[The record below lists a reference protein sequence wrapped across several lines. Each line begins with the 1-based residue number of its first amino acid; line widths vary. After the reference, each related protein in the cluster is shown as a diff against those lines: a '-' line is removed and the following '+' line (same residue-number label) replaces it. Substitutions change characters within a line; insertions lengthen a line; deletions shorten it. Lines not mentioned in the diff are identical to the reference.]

1 MLGDLGFDP
10 LPYFRPGPATSEEFP
25 YLVFNGVREDP
36 FFQTGQRNIKQ
47 LRDRCPVPRIF
58 MHPDDAKRE
67 ALTDGEWIELQTAY
81 GAVSAELSVQP
92 NMKTGHLRV
101 PHGWWYPEA
110 TDTETLAGAFLSS
123 DAVLCSDDDE
133 FLDHEQGIPH
143 FKGFPG
149 RVVKATKPEAI
160 GAA

>member
-1 MLGDLGFDP
+1 M
-10 LPYFRPGPATSEEFP
+10 
-25 YLVFNGVREDP
+25 
-36 FFQTGQRNIKQ
+36 
-47 LRDRCPVPRIF
+47 
-58 MHPDDAKRE
+58 
-67 ALTDGEWIELQTAY
+67 
-81 GAVSAELSVQP
+81 QP

-143 FKGFPG
+143 FKGFPEG
-149 RVVKATKPEAI
+149 RESHKARGHRSRVGDPAFRVKATLSGDQSPAIRLAGVEAVHLSENRR
-160 GAA
+160 GWPRKAHPVTQ